1 MLEQIHAAA
10 EDQRKTHMIVATAMV
25 AFAAYTLGDAALTGW
40 SPLATAGTM
49 VGTAG
54 AAMLQWVRHRAPLA
68 LKRLAL

>member
-10 EDQRKTHMIVATAMV
+10 EDQRKTHAIVAMGMM
-25 AFAAYTLGDAALTGW
+25 AFAAYALGDAALGGW
-40 SPLATAGTM
+40 SPLSTAGLM